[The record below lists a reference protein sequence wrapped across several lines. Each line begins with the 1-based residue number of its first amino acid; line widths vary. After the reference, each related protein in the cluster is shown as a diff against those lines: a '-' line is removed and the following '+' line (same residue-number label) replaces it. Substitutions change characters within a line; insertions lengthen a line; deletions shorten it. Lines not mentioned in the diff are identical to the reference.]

1 MADDEFRQGY
11 GKGFPVR
18 ADRLA
23 EVRPDKARPTAVDG
37 EASDQAAE
45 GRTGIREGL
54 ARRLAALP
62 PGHPSA
68 IRGDRPA
75 PADEA
80 ADAELTPRRQDSDSL
95 EAWRDA
101 EAPPSQAD
109 NGEGGFWSKVRRFEE
124 LWRAHVS
131 RWPDKPDK
139 AEGRDRRED
148 PPGSWCGDGSQYLS
162 PEQNAEADRLIADM
176 RRPEEAV
183 TKLLQEIEQDNP
195 HGGVLVGLEHHLK
208 GTERLKEKF
217 AERAKREIG
226 SSLADVASSIN
237 DAVRYTFCFSEEKYV
252 DGCRDIRQRLESA
265 GHLMM
270 PSRNRW
276 LDDPEYK
283 GINTRW
289 QVSGGSRFELQFH
302 TRESHYAKE
311 QLTHR
316 SYDRLREPDTSW
328 EERVVLKAYQRM
340 VSSTLTRPA
349 RIERIPA
356 QWEGSR

>member
-1 MADDEFRQGY
+1 LYDGAGVAFAVLVGNFGESTSNGAVMADDEFRQGY

-101 EAPPSQAD
+101 EAPPSRAD

-195 HGGVLVGLEHHLK
+195 HGGVLGGLEHRLK
-208 GTERLKEKF
+208 GTDRLKEKI
-217 AERAKREIG
+217 AEKAEGDVEPTWRMSSAQSAMRSGTRAASAPRTTSAAPLPCVG
-226 SSLADVASSIN
+226 S
-237 DAVRYTFCFSEEKYV
+237 
-252 DGCRDIRQRLESA
+252 
-265 GHLMM
+265 
-270 PSRNRW
+270 
-276 LDDPEYK
+276 
-283 GINTRW
+283 
-289 QVSGGSRFELQFH
+289 
-302 TRESHYAKE
+302 
-311 QLTHR
+311 
-316 SYDRLREPDTSW
+316 
-328 EERVVLKAYQRM
+328 
-340 VSSTLTRPA
+340 
-349 RIERIPA
+349 
-356 QWEGSR
+356 